1 VYLRLLGITMGAL
14 TLFTRRTWTMS
25 KANKPERWIDRNKP
39 WIETVGVAIGIL
51 GVAFLTVQVLI
62 LNNQTQSL
70 NEQLQQTYRNDV
82 FTRSLELDKLRIDK
96 PTEYKAV
103 IAGPDEPAAFKESSA
118 TPEEVAEA
126 EALAVYIADFFDFVL
141 ELYPVKE
148 YPTLAPDDG
157 LTRDDTYPGYLA
169 WSNAIR
175 SEFQHGSLL
184 CTTLFNNRD
193 NYGFGFTCRL
203 AKANLC
209 GLQHTIPSCRSCA
222 DS

>member
-1 VYLRLLGITMGAL
+1 
-14 TLFTRRTWTMS
+14 MS
-25 KANKPERWIDRNKP
+25 EANKPERWIDRNKP
-39 WIETVGVAIGIL
+39 WIETAGVAIGIL
-51 GVAFLTVQVLI
+51 GVAFLIGQVWI
-62 LNNQTQSL
+62 LNNQTQFLNNQTESL

-96 PTEYKAV
+96 PMQYNAV
-103 IAGPDEPAAFKESSA
+103 VASPDDPAAFKKNSA
-118 TPEEVAEA
+118 TPKEVAEA
-126 EALAVYIADFFDFVL
+126 EALAVYIADFYDFVL
-141 ELYPVKE
+141 ELYPVRD
-148 YPTLAPDDG
+148 YPTLAPNNG
-157 LTRDDTYPGYLA
+157 LPRDDTYPGYLA

-175 SEFQHGSLL
+175 SEFRNGSLL

-209 GLQHTIPSCRSCA
+209 ALPNTIPADRSCA